1 MIAGT
6 RSAPYGRSMARLS
19 DDDFARL
26 RTEQDED
33 AARALGDVRRAS
45 GAQRNADIGVWL
57 SAGDNLAEKAIAALD
72 TGDDA
77 AARRLVQRI
86 IDLPVVDEE
95 TPAGLMAVHLLIYNE
110 VVDPSFE
117 DADGQGLLDLPL
129 RLLPTL
135 DRPAGDALRHV
146 LAAMTDYELP
156 AGMLRRIQS
165 VVPLERRLE
174 PPFAGVPEAE
184 LPDAVVSALR
194 LILLLRGDDA

>member
-1 MIAGT
+1 
-6 RSAPYGRSMARLS
+6 MARLS

-26 RTEQDED
+26 RTEQDEN
-33 AARALGDVRRAS
+33 AARALGDLRQAS

-57 SAGDNLAEKAIAALD
+57 SEAN
-72 TGDDA
+72 
-77 AARRLVQRI
+77 ARRLVQRI

-95 TPAGLMAVHLLIYNE
+95 TPAGLMAVHLLLYNE

-117 DADGQGLLDLPL
+117 GAEGQGLLDLPL

-174 PPFAGVPEAE
+174 PPFAGVPAAE
-184 LPDAVVSALR
+184 LPDAVISALR
-194 LILLLRGDDA
+194 LILLLRGDEV